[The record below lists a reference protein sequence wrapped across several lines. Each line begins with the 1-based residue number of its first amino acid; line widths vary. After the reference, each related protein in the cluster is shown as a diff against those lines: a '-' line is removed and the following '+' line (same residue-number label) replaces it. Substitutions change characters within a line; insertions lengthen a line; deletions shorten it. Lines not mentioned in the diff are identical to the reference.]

1 MPRFLTVVVFKA
13 QDLQKL
19 HTAQT
24 RTLYKIGEK
33 ETHLGVSF
41 FIYKNIK
48 ASSFQD
54 KDNNI

>member
-13 QDLQKL
+13 QVLQKL

-33 ETHLGVSF
+33 ETHLVSPF
-41 FIYKNIK
+41 LYIRI
-48 ASSFQD
+48 
-54 KDNNI
+54 